1 MKMRFYFYLFSI
13 ICTLL
18 SPIYSVIAQSQEVR
32 MFAHRG
38 GRMETD
44 ENTLQAFEYSYQ
56 LGYKG
61 YEIDIRMTS
70 DGELVL
76 MHDSRLE
83 RTTNG
88 KGMVE
93 QKTRA
98 ELEKLLT
105 KKGNPILFLDD
116 FLKFLEGKDD
126 LYVEFEMKT
135 NPASHYTDE
144 LLKTYCDKLYQMVM
158 KNKPAHSDYVFTS
171 GDYRGLKYLKKTYPE
186 VDLLMITG
194 DGCNQKTI
202 ELCKSMGVKRIGAV
216 MGKTTR
222 EGVQLAHRE
231 GLQVSLWPG
240 LSFEDFMLGVY
251 LGCDYMCTD
260 VPQLVKKQ
268 AAEKASWVKVKY

>member
-1 MKMRFYFYLFSI
+1 
-13 ICTLL
+13 
-18 SPIYSVIAQSQEVR
+18 
-32 MFAHRG
+32 
-38 GRMETD
+38 
-44 ENTLQAFEYSYQ
+44 
-56 LGYKG
+56 
-61 YEIDIRMTS
+61 
-70 DGELVL
+70 
-76 MHDSRLE
+76 
-83 RTTNG
+83 
-88 KGMVE
+88 
-93 QKTRA
+93 
-98 ELEKLLT
+98 
-105 KKGNPILFLDD
+105 
-116 FLKFLEGKDD
+116 
-126 LYVEFEMKT
+126 MKT

-202 ELCKSMGVKRIGAV
+202 ELCKSMGVKRLGAV